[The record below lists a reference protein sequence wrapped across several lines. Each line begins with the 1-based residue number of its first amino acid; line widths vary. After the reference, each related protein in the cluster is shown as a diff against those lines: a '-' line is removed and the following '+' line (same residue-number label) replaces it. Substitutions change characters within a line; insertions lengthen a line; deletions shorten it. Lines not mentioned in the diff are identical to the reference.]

1 MIQLEDKIISTD
13 IFNKYFL
20 CDLKSCKGACCV
32 EGDAG
37 APITFEEEIELKK
50 ILNDVKP
57 YMTKE
62 GIKAV
67 IQPGGSKNDQLS
79 IDYCNTNGMAMV
91 FTKTRHFKH

>member
-37 APITFEEEIELKK
+37 APITQEEEIELKK
-50 ILNDVKP
+50 IL
-57 YMTKE
+57 
-62 GIKAV
+62 KA
-67 IQPGGSKNDQLS
+67 S
-79 IDYCNTNGMAMV
+79 
-91 FTKTRHFKH
+91 